1 MSLSRREV
9 FNGGPMSPF
18 WWLDHETAYH
28 NKFQVTLDHEVDP
41 SLLAAAWDKTK
52 RVYPLIDWVPDLVGG
67 DVVFFEDERDNPPL
81 CSPVPVSPGTEACA
95 GRAFS
100 VTYWG
105 RNVTMSAFHS
115 IVDGGG
121 INQIF
126 STLVYAYLCL
136 RTGEEDAEP
145 PVEMREGRA
154 PETYFRPLSTVDLGE
169 FEPQPLVTF
178 RRRKGMFDDLD
189 AAPDENGNVFMC
201 RIKLQGSSKEFIDA
215 CRRIGANPSTLM
227 CLVMARAAYRL
238 HPQRRGDLSFVLTMS
253 ARAAFGIPES
263 IANCSAN
270 LLIPVCYDD
279 VMDDDLSR
287 PARMVR
293 STIDSQRSMDF
304 IKTLF
309 SFYETYDWILA
320 KRYAVLTYMGTIGFG
335 MHSKHVESF
344 EMTDE
349 STDSMFLMELNGSFY
364 ILLQFGKVTQAY
376 AEAIVD
382 IIEELGGA
390 ASIDLPSHVV
400 DKDVVEVG

>member
-1 MSLSRREV
+1 
-9 FNGGPMSPF
+9 
-18 WWLDHETAYH
+18 
-28 NKFQVTLDHEVDP
+28 
-41 SLLAAAWDKTK
+41 
-52 RVYPLIDWVPDLVGG
+52 
-67 DVVFFEDERDNPPL
+67 
-81 CSPVPVSPGTEACA
+81 
-95 GRAFS
+95 
-100 VTYWG
+100 
-105 RNVTMSAFHS
+105 
-115 IVDGGG
+115 
-121 INQIF
+121 
-126 STLVYAYLCL
+126 
-136 RTGEEDAEP
+136 
-145 PVEMREGRA
+145 
-154 PETYFRPLSTVDLGE
+154 
-169 FEPQPLVTF
+169 
-178 RRRKGMFDDLD
+178 
-189 AAPDENGNVFMC
+189 
-201 RIKLQGSSKEFIDA
+201 
-215 CRRIGANPSTLM
+215 
-227 CLVMARAAYRL
+227 
-238 HPQRRGDLSFVLTMS
+238 
-253 ARAAFGIPES
+253 
-263 IANCSAN
+263 
-270 LLIPVCYDD
+270 
-279 VMDDDLSR
+279 MDDDLSR